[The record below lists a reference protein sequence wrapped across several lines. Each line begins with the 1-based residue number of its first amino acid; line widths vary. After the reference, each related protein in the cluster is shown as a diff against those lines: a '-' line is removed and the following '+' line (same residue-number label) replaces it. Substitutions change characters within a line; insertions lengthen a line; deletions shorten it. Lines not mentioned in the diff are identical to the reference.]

1 MVNNTGRYYA
11 QEVTHTHPHAHTHT
25 HTHTHTRKKNTE
37 EKRTV
42 QSGSY

>member
-11 QEVTHTHPHAHTHT
+11 KEVTHTNPHA